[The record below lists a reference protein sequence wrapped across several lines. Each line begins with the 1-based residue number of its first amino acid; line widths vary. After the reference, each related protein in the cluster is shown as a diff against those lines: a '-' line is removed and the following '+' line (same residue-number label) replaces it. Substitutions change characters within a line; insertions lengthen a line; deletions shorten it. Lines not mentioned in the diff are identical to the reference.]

1 MSLELIQRDHQSSA
15 AFDSCAILDALLG
28 SYARPAKSFATRGLF
43 CVASSFR
50 LARENKEET
59 YYFFMRDREGNR
71 KRMLLEKDGQ
81 TDRVRHFLRSFDGGC
96 RTFFFKYCPLF
107 LQGLD

>member
-1 MSLELIQRDHQSSA
+1 MSLEFIQRDHQSSA

-59 YYFFMRDREGNR
+59 YYFFMRNRDGERERKR
-71 KRMLLEKDGQ
+71 KRMLSEKDGPTDRQ
-81 TDRVRHFLRSFDGGC
+81 TDRQGATFSWASLSTRGC
-96 RTFFFKYCPLF
+96 RI
-107 LQGLD
+107 